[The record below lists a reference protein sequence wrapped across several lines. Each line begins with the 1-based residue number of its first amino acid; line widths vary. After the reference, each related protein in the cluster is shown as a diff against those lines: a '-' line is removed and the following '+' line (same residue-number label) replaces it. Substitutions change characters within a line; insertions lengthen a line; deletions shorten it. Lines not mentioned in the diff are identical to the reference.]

1 MSQLDLLTKLQAQA
15 EAKMSKRGSA
25 NSVNSQAN
33 STTSTGGNR
42 SRGDSGGTMQDVRNT
57 NRFDPQTGE
66 PLNSSNNSNNNNAA
80 PPMARYSSFDPQ
92 TGQEL
97 NSANSRPPLGYGPRR
112 TTVGARDDA
121 RTGSGSFEE
130 QKRGSFDSNLPAT
143 TTTNNNN
150 LGGWDAPAGPAL
162 SSSWA
167 MPPASDSSSSK
178 NIFGGGLGSGLS
190 SGSLGSGSL
199 GSLLGG
205 GLGSGLGGGLGGGL
219 SGSLFGASPQ
229 SGMNSNGLQGELN
242 ATADDS
248 LLNSS
253 FDLDS
258 VITNLVGAV
267 EDNGGMQLSPVTSPN
282 RTGGGTNE
290 DQEMEERF
298 RQLRE
303 GGGFFD
309 GSDFGNAG
317 NDSF

>member
-15 EAKMSKRGSA
+15 EAKMSKRGSG
-25 NSVNSQAN
+25 NSGNSQAN

-66 PLNSSNNSNNNNAA
+66 LLNSSNNSSSNNNNNAA
-80 PPMARYSSFDPQ
+80 PSMARFSSFDPQ

-97 NSANSRPPLGYGPRR
+97 NNANSRPPLGYGPRR
-112 TTVGARDDA
+112 TTVGARDEA
-121 RTGSGSFEE
+121 RTGSGSF
-130 QKRGSFDSNLPAT
+130 DNNLPT
-143 TTTNNNN
+143 TTTNTNN

-167 MPPASDSSSSK
+167 MPPASESSSSK
-178 NIFGGGLGSGLS
+178 NIFGGGLGSGLG

-205 GLGSGLGGGLGGGL
+205 GLGSGLGSGLSGGL
-219 SGSLFGASPQ
+219 SGSLFGTSPQ

-267 EDNGGMQLSPVTSPN
+267 EDNGGMQMSPATSPN
-282 RTGGGTNE
+282 RTGGGTKE